1 MKTKQLILAFL
12 LATTYFSCSKDDS
25 VIPSNVSAD
34 IIGNWAL
41 TDYHFNGSQRTLSE
55 IDVSIITF
63 DASAWDI
70 GVSSVFIESPNDY
83 SFIGGYNL
91 DLTVID
97 ENGDEFYLPSHRQ
110 VSDVG
115 TWTRT
120 NSFLGIKIDDELMP
134 AAISELS
141 ETTLKYVISRSK
153 SFNDENNDLITI
165 TRTDFYTFTRVGS
178 N

>member
-1 MKTKQLILAFL
+1 MKMKQKILGLL
-12 LATTYFSCSKDDS
+12 LALLFVGCSKDDS
-25 VIPSNVSAD
+25 VAPTNLSAD
-34 IIGNWAL
+34 LIGDWAL

-55 IDVSIITF
+55 IDVTLITF
-63 DASAWDI
+63 SATAWDI
-70 GVSSVFIESPNDY
+70 GVSAVFIESPNDY
-83 SFIGGYNL
+83 SHIGGYNL
-91 DLTVID
+91 DVIVVD

-110 VSDVG
+110 VNDVG

-120 NSFLGIKIDDELMP
+120 NSFLGIRIDDELRQ

-141 ETTLKYVISRSK
+141 ETTLKYVISGSE

-165 TRTDFYTFTRVGS
+165 TRTDFYTFTRVG